1 MDTPRVNHFSYLGDE
16 MVMQQFTLLA
26 ENVQKALPNAEN
38 EGVQANKLTIS
49 KPAENAGPLKF

>member
-1 MDTPRVNHFSYLGDE
+1 

-38 EGVQANKLTIS
+38 EGVQAITQQVDNIKTS
-49 KPAENAGPLKF
+49 R